1 MAAPASEFRI
11 LIADDHADSVESLAD
26 LLHLDLGCQ
35 VLTAEDGR
43 QAVQQALAH
52 RPDVVILDLE
62 MPFMSGI
69 EAARQIRTISSADPP
84 LLLAVTGKGLSAQEL
99 ATIDRHFDR
108 AFAKPPDLDR
118 LLAVLREHIAQA
130 PVRNRSGGFE
140 LSEVVTM
147 AVREVGPSISAKG
160 LTFSFDYEGPSR
172 LVQGD
177 ASSLQQSLRRMLNG
191 AMAALDE
198 GALIFTGEATVQ
210 ADGDIRL
217 VVNAAGTGRL
227 APAAE
232 LTRLLE
238 LMSLAEPAGTVS
250 AAEAR
255 TAVGHCNHTGA
266 RIDYA
271 SLTTEGVLFRTELSF
286 QPSGQATEEV
296 ETRVDGT
303 RAWLVGDDD
312 MPTAAL
318 QRRLQ
323 RLGWRT
329 TRFTH
334 CAQALSVLDA
344 APARPPELLIVTE
357 GEDTCTEVL
366 REFLAYSIPGSQRIF
381 AVAAD
386 SAVLQA
392 EQAVTGFE
400 LRVYPLSPLELR
412 EFAQRLAPGAGT
424 TDQGGALTTSA
435 SLADRPLVLIVDDNE
450 VNRIVAGGLLRALGY
465 EVIVAHDGL
474 DAISQCKRTPPNLV
488 LMDIDMPVV
497 NGLDATSRIRELQSQ
512 GRIAP
517 FGIVAATANGTR
529 SAREDCLAVG
539 MDGYILKPLL
549 LATLRDELNRVMS
562 LARGH

>member
-1 MAAPASEFRI
+1 MAAPASEFLI

-26 LLHLDLGCQ
+26 LLQLDLGCR
-35 VLTAEDGR
+35 VITAEDGR
-43 QAVQQALAH
+43 QAVQQALTH

-69 EAARQIRTISSADPP
+69 EAARQIRAISSADPP
-84 LLLAVTGKGLSAQEL
+84 LLLAVTGKGLSTQEL

-160 LTFSFDYEGPSR
+160 LTFSFDYEGPTR

-177 ASSLQQSLRRMLNG
+177 ASSLQQSLRRVLNG

-210 ADGDIRL
+210 ADGEVRL

-238 LMSLAEPAGTVS
+238 LMSLTEPADSVS
-250 AAEAR
+250 ADDAR
-255 TAVGHCNHTGA
+255 TAVGHCSHTGA

-271 SLTTEGVLFRTELSF
+271 SLTTEGVLFRTELGF
-286 QPSGQATEEV
+286 QPSGPAPEEAQAA
-296 ETRVDGT
+296 VDGA
-303 RAWLVGDDD
+303 RAWLVGSDD

-329 TRFTH
+329 TRFMH

-366 REFLAYSIPGSQRIF
+366 REFLAYALPGSQRIF

-386 SAVLQA
+386 SPVLRA

-412 EFAQRLAPGAGT
+412 EFAQRLTPGEGSP
-424 TDQGGALTTSA
+424 DQGPLTTSA
-435 SLADRPLVLIVDDNE
+435 SLADRPLVMIVDDNE

-465 EVIVAHDGL
+465 EVITAHDGL
-474 DAISQCKRTPPNLV
+474 DAISQCKRTPPSLV

-549 LATLRDELNRVMS
+549 LATLRDELSRVMS